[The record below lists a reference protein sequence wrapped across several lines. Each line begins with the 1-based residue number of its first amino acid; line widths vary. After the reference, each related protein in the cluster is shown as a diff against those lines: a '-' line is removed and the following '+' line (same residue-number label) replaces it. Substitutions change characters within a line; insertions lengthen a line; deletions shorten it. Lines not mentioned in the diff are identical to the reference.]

1 MANIIVN
8 IKIAISKFNEILI
21 PIIVALLKIV
31 PEIFIVDGVV
41 LESVR
46 THVGII
52 LFLATYVL
60 L

>member
-41 LESVR
+41 LESV
-46 THVGII
+46 
-52 LFLATYVL
+52 
-60 L
+60 